1 MSESNEN
8 MDWRAI
14 FLYIAVFFI
23 IIAIPIICLIKI
35 GNEILTFLISMGL
48 LGTLLCIAVVIENI
62 ERRVKR
68 RT

>member
-1 MSESNEN
+1 M
-8 MDWRAI
+8 
-14 FLYIAVFFI
+14 
-23 IIAIPIICLIKI
+23 PIKI